1 DLLGGPA
8 SSRVLGDVEMD
19 HPPAVAGEDD
29 EDEEDAE
36 ASSGYGKE
44 VDGDQVSDVVGEER
58 PPGLRGLRAPLRHE
72 AGDGALRDADA
83 ELQELCVDAGSTPQR
98 IRLGHFHDESG
109 DLGIDGRAAS
119 EGPPREMG
127 PVLAEASA
135 LPSQD
140 GVGRQDDQG

>member
-1 DLLGGPA
+1 MGPPRGG
-8 SSRVLGDVEMD
+8 
-19 HPPAVAGEDD
+19 AGEDD

-83 ELQELCVDAGSTPQR
+83 ELQELSVDAGSTPQR

-109 DLGIDGRAAS
+109 VLGI
-119 EGPPREMG
+119 EGGGGSAWPPGVMG
-127 PVLAEASA
+127 PA
-135 LPSQD
+135 L
-140 GVGRQDDQG
+140 